1 VKEKAELD
9 KEYEDLKAKIDVMY
23 SSENWTQQDREVA
36 LKFGDRLNAIDDRLY
51 EIEQEL
57 YDIKKEEVFIKQ
69 K

>member
-1 VKEKAELD
+1 
-9 KEYEDLKAKIDVMY
+9 LKAKIDVMY
-23 SSENWTQQDREVA
+23 SSGNWTQQDREAA